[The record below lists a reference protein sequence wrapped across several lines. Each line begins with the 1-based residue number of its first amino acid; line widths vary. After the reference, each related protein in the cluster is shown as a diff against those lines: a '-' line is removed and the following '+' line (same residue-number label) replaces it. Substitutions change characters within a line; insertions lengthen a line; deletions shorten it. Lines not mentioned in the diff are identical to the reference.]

1 MNIFVINIVLT
12 LLLGALLLGIQPTE
26 RKKRIF
32 IALMTINWT
41 LISGLR
47 GLTVGADTLVYKG
60 RFERTAHTSWA
71 RLFENFYLVYVNEE
85 GKDPGYAVFEKCVQI
100 FTDNYQVYLVVVAVI
115 FFAGMAWWIQKY
127 SAEPCLSY
135 LIFSSFLFAFYAL
148 TGLRQTLATVLVV
161 FLGTKLIE
169 ERKFWRFLLVVAVA
183 FTIHKSSI
191 CFLPFYFLARFPV
204 NKKTIA
210 GMTILTPIVFIYN
223 AEIFRFLG
231 YLVGYEYAELENRG
245 AYGFTFMYIAVTVVM
260 VFCLPIFRR
269 KCERYRMYYNALF
282 MGLLFLPLVFVNPTA
297 MRVVQYYS
305 LFLMLSVPQL
315 AKCFSRKVRL
325 PVYATM
331 VAALLLATNVYQYTY
346 SFFWQ

>member
-12 LLLGALLLGIQPTE
+12 LLLGVLLLVVQPTE

-183 FTIHKSSI
+183 FTIHKSAI
-191 CFLPFYFLARFPV
+191 CFLPFYFLARIPV
-204 NKKTIA
+204 NKKMIA
-210 GMTILTPIVFIYN
+210 GMAILTPIVFIYN

-260 VFCLPIFRR
+260 LILLKYIRE
-269 KCERYRMYYNALF
+269 KCPHYKMYYNALF

-305 LFLMLSVPQL
+305 LFLMLSVPEIVRAFDKKTGSVIYTL
-315 AKCFSRKVRL
+315 MLVILFSASS
-325 PVYATM
+325 VYNYEY
-331 VAALLLATNVYQYTY
+331 V
-346 SFFWQ
+346 FFWQ